1 MNNGGEAADQMVR
14 QSLQFAEVAIK
25 LTALGFKNALSMAL
39 AYAKERP
46 KVRGRTRLD
55 RLLREGRELPVI
67 PIQTKGLKEF
77 TQQAKHYGVLFAPI
91 RDKQGQ
97 GEKLDIMFRAEDVSK
112 LNRIYERM
120 GYAIPQ
126 QTRQGRKKA
135 LTRHPQDSNL
145 RMRGELEAKADSRPS
160 VRTAII
166 ELKKA
171 ALAAQKAREQAR
183 DAITPDRGER

>member
-55 RLLREGRELPVI
+55 RLLREGRELRII
-67 PIQTKGLKEF
+67 PIF

-145 RMRGELEAKADSRPS
+145 RMRGDLEAKADSRPS

-183 DAITPDRGER
+183 DTITPDRGER